1 MTSLRR
7 SAAPAL
13 VGAITVLVAG
23 ALFLC
28 GANNAFAGDRVR
40 ATGTGKVD
48 PAALYHNY
56 CSVCHG
62 DHGDGNSRAKGSLN
76 PPPANFIDPKLQ
88 GKLTKEYIAAIVRGG
103 KPKTAMVSYTT
114 QLNDAEIEALAAYV
128 HATFVAHAGDQQL
141 VRGRT
146 LYGHF
151 CVSCHGVTGAGVPNA
166 VPSGQPQPRDFTN
179 DAVRKELTRERL
191 VTAVAV
197 GRKGTAMTGFAGQMQ
212 PQDIE
217 AVVDDVQKTLMT
229 AQGGNISA
237 TSAYGGQERP
247 RK

>member
-1 MTSLRR
+1 MALLHR

-13 VGAITVLVAG
+13 VAAIVVLVAG
-23 ALFLC
+23 ALLI
-28 GANNAFAGDRVR
+28 ATNAAAGDRIR
-40 ATGTGKVD
+40 ATGNGKVD
-48 PAALYHNY
+48 AAALYHNY

-76 PPPANFIDPKLQ
+76 PPPANFLDPKLQ
-88 GKLTKEYIAAIVRGG
+88 GKLTREYIGAIIRGG

-114 QLNDAEIEALAAYV
+114 QLNDGEIDALAAYV
-128 HATFVAHAGDQQL
+128 RATFVDHAGDEQL

-151 CVSCHGVTGAGVPNA
+151 CVSCHGVTGAGVANA
-166 VPSGQPQPRDFTN
+166 VPAGQPQPRDFTN
-179 DAVRKELTRERL
+179 EAVRKELTRDRL
-191 VTAVAV
+191 VAAVAI
-197 GRKGTAMTGFAGQMQ
+197 GRKGTAMNGFAGQLQ

-217 AVVDDVQKTLMT
+217 AVVDYVQKTLMT
-229 AQGGNISA
+229 SQGGNISG
-237 TSAYGGQERP
+237 TSAYGGQER